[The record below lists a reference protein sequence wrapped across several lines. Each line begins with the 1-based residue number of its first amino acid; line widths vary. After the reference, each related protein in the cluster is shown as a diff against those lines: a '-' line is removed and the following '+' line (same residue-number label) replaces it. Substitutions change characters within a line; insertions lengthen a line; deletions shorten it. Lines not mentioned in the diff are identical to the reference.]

1 MYRIMGK
8 CYGLLIG
15 VTYPNTSSY
24 LPGCDNDILEVYKFL
39 KGSGYNEVDI
49 LCDTDIFEQNS
60 VSVVTSIPTYRN
72 IVYSLFKMI
81 YWARNN
87 PSGKIFLHYSGH
99 GTQVSDNNWVFDR
112 ELRKWRKEEDDGRDE
127 CIVSGDMGLIRDDQ
141 LKWLF
146 SFMPSSITLFS
157 LMDSCH
163 SGTAFDL
170 KYYLKS
176 PNNPVTKTRQTDLN
190 AYVLMLSGCKDEQFS
205 QSSKFN
211 GKWYG
216 VMSYAFLQLTKYM
229 KTYNV
234 KELSICDF
242 WRYMGIICND
252 FPQIPQA
259 SCSKNEFNNM
269 KITCT
274 DGIFELVKSQTFTRE
289 LSIVDEKGNG
299 ISDNRSWGMVEPVK
313 NKHKYEKKNYY
324 MKMR

>member
-112 ELRKWRKEEDDGRDE
+112 ELRKWRKEEDDGSLLKLGE
-127 CIVSGDMGLIRDDQ
+127 KISG
-141 LKWLF
+141 
-146 SFMPSSITLFS
+146 IT
-157 LMDSCH
+157 
-163 SGTAFDL
+163 A
-170 KYYLKS
+170 
-176 PNNPVTKTRQTDLN
+176 
-190 AYVLMLSGCKDEQFS
+190 
-205 QSSKFN
+205 
-211 GKWYG
+211 
-216 VMSYAFLQLTKYM
+216 
-229 KTYNV
+229 
-234 KELSICDF
+234 
-242 WRYMGIICND
+242 MGIIS
-252 FPQIPQA
+252 FPAGPGKIKFGAGLVGSSPGFSMEA
-259 SCSKNEFNNM
+259 SY
-269 KITCT
+269 
-274 DGIFELVKSQTFTRE
+274 GIRIGE
-289 LSIVDEKGNG
+289 
-299 ISDNRSWGMVEPVK
+299 MVEVRGGIRSTEALNAK
-313 NKHKYEKKNYY
+313 TSASNELGRTGWMDGQIVLGVNL
-324 MKMR
+324 